1 MTFKT
6 RDDLCEYVREYIAFK
21 YQELTMSGFLI
32 EVDIPEERFEF
43 EFDHIQM
50 NRVFENIISNA
61 VKYNKEGTT
70 LYCYVRIN
78 DGIIIEMGDDG
89 IGTFFNIEFSRLD

>member
-1 MTFKT
+1 MRGVISEDFY
-6 RDDLCEYVREYIAFK
+6 CIHSEPHSYVIGK
-21 YQELTMSGFLI
+21 L
-32 EVDIPEERFEF
+32 
-43 EFDHIQM
+43 
-50 NRVFENIISNA
+50 ENIISNA

-89 IGTFFNIEFSRLD
+89 KGTFFNIEFSRLD

>member
-1 MTFKT
+1 
-6 RDDLCEYVREYIAFK
+6 
-21 YQELTMSGFLI
+21 MSGFLI

-70 LYCYVRIN
+70 LHCYVRIN
-78 DGIIIEMGDDG
+78 YGIIIEMGDDG
-89 IGTFFNIEFSRLD
+89 IGISKETRHTIFEPFVVSESAHDNGQGTFFNIEFSRLD